1 MEQIIQQ
8 VITVIK
14 QIMMSN
20 GLVVAIMIGLL
31 LIISESIIP
40 ILPLA
45 LFIAINNLILGKI
58 TGFIVSYLGTVIGC
72 ILSFYLFRFLLSNYI
87 QKKNLPRIHKFVD
100 FISSVKLGTLTVIM
114 AIPFTPA
121 FSINIGAGLSKIPF
135 KKFLISILISKVFI
149 VYFWGYVGT
158 TLVESLTDVS
168 ALIKIFIMLV
178 FSYAISVF
186 INKKFNLD

>member
-158 TLVESLTDVS
+158 TLVESLTDIS